1 MSSNPL
7 YNAQPRL
14 RPGDQLREYRI
25 VRLVGVGGMG
35 AVYEAEHEVL
45 GARVAVKEILF
56 HPHEVDTNAYHRLE
70 EAFLKEARLLIRLD
84 HRQLPVQGALV
95 PRANNLFRE
104 GDYWYLVMEY
114 MPGDTL
120 GDRLEKNG
128 RRPLPV
134 DQVQTWLIQLLTT
147 LDYLHHQEP
156 PLIHRDIKPS
166 NLKVNDAGRL
176 VLLDFGIAKGGLG
189 GSSVTSMFSPSVQFY
204 TPHYSPPEQIR
215 GKGTDART
223 DLFAAA
229 ATTYYLLAGNSPPTA
244 ETRSYAVIDAEPDPL
259 PLLNT
264 INPDVP
270 EGMARIIHAAL
281 SLKMEDRPASAAD
294 MKAMLS
300 GELPLPEPAMPYV
313 PRPAS
318 GPLAAVVA
326 DVSSTDPIV
335 TPISRPSSVS
345 RPVPDVVAET
355 DTEEAGRQ
363 DDLWGAPVPVFEE
376 SPDRQKRGLPL
387 VPLLIGGVVVLMLG
401 LIGYQMSRGGFGTP
415 GAPVLTGG
423 NNPTATTA
431 ALIAVAASAT
441 ETQPARA
448 TDTVAAATVPPTV
461 EESPAPTQ
469 ANGTTALAATSTR
482 LATSTPLE
490 IASAT
495 PAPTETPQPTATFV
509 VSASATPRP
518 TTAAQPTAT
527 RTTVVVP
534 PTATRPQLSSVEL
547 AGPANGESFS
557 LGTPVTLVWQ
567 AQSLGSAESYQVR
580 IWKQSVP
587 NTPEREFTT
596 RSASVTLTDLN
607 PEAYRWSVQVVGAN
621 GVVGGTNSETRSF
634 FISGGGDTPPD
645 DGGPGE
651 PPPNPTAPPPQ

>member
-204 TPHYSPPEQIR
+204 TPHY
-215 GKGTDART
+215 
-223 DLFAAA
+223 
-229 ATTYYLLAGNSPPTA
+229 
-244 ETRSYAVIDAEPDPL
+244 
-259 PLLNT
+259 
-264 INPDVP
+264 
-270 EGMARIIHAAL
+270 
-281 SLKMEDRPASAAD
+281 
-294 MKAMLS
+294 
-300 GELPLPEPAMPYV
+300 
-313 PRPAS
+313 
-318 GPLAAVVA
+318 
-326 DVSSTDPIV
+326 
-335 TPISRPSSVS
+335 
-345 RPVPDVVAET
+345 
-355 DTEEAGRQ
+355 
-363 DDLWGAPVPVFEE
+363 
-376 SPDRQKRGLPL
+376 
-387 VPLLIGGVVVLMLG
+387 
-401 LIGYQMSRGGFGTP
+401 
-415 GAPVLTGG
+415 
-423 NNPTATTA
+423 
-431 ALIAVAASAT
+431 
-441 ETQPARA
+441 
-448 TDTVAAATVPPTV
+448 
-461 EESPAPTQ
+461 
-469 ANGTTALAATSTR
+469 
-482 LATSTPLE
+482 
-490 IASAT
+490 
-495 PAPTETPQPTATFV
+495 
-509 VSASATPRP
+509 
-518 TTAAQPTAT
+518 
-527 RTTVVVP
+527 
-534 PTATRPQLSSVEL
+534 
-547 AGPANGESFS
+547 
-557 LGTPVTLVWQ
+557 
-567 AQSLGSAESYQVR
+567 
-580 IWKQSVP
+580 
-587 NTPEREFTT
+587 
-596 RSASVTLTDLN
+596 
-607 PEAYRWSVQVVGAN
+607 
-621 GVVGGTNSETRSF
+621 
-634 FISGGGDTPPD
+634 
-645 DGGPGE
+645 
-651 PPPNPTAPPPQ
+651 